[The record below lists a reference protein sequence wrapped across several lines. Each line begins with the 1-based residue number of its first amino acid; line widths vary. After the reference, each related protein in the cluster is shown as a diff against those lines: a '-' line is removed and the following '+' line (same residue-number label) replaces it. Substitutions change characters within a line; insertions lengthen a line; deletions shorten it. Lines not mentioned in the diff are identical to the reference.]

1 MSNSLVDK
9 KENKFIKKSNVIV
22 RTITNDTSGLLT
34 QRLFNFA
41 ISSIKFN
48 TNFNGVVRVNLNDFC
63 IFHDINNTNLYEKV
77 VHKKKEMT
85 IIEKEIDNI
94 TSLKFWLQDENKEEY
109 SFINLFERGTWFKNQ
124 GILEFKVVQDLIKK
138 HYIDLKKDYTNI
150 YLPYTKEV
158 TSKYSMRLYEYLRSY
173 LYMNAKTK
181 GTPTY
186 AHEWNFEQLS
196 KILNLS
202 LNSCYFK
209 NISIL
214 KKQILEPVKRDLLK
228 TDIIFTYELIKVGR
242 KYSKIILNTHLDLEK
257 FNAQNPELEKVP
269 TKIEYKVCKNYVN
282 KSKLTA
288 NIFKKQKSK
297 IIEKPIL
304 TDEQVKKILQDFD
317 NF

>member
-1 MSNSLVDK
+1 MAIELA
-9 KENKFIKKSNVIV
+9 KEKNKFIKKSNVIV

-48 TNFNGVVRVNLNDFC
+48 TNFNGVIRVNLNNFC
-63 IFHDINNTNLYEKV
+63 IFHNINNTNLYEKV
-77 VHKKKEMT
+77 IHKKKKMT

-124 GILEFKVVQDLIKK
+124 GILEFKVVQELIKK

-150 YLPYTKEV
+150 YLPYTKTV

-181 GTPTY
+181 ITPNFN
-186 AHEWNFEQLS
+186 HEWDYEKLA

-202 LNSCYFK
+202 LKSSYFK
-209 NISIL
+209 QINML
-214 KKQILEPVKRDLLK
+214 KTRILEPVKKDLEK

-242 KYSKIILNTHLDLEK
+242 KYNKIILNTHLDLKK

-269 TKIEYKVCKNYVN
+269 TKNEYKEYTN
-282 KSKLTA
+282 KSTKITA
-288 NIFKKQKSK
+288 NNFEKQKNK
-297 IIEKPIL
+297 MIEKPIL
-304 TDEQVKKILQDFD
+304 SDEQLQNILD
-317 NF
+317 NIDSI